1 MAEQAKWQHNRQKL
15 FDGLKEEGFSGFGNT
30 VEEFG
35 EKLNKENNRATIY
48 NTLKSY
54 GYKGIGDSLDD
65 FTAKIMPPTEVQHVS
80 PQVLAEGLAENQ
92 RIVSDFNRQSA
103 ARGRELSAD
112 VKAQNPRNRFT
123 DGSRESMQY
132 NPNSNKLEAT
142 YTLPTGERTFSK
154 TDATL
159 KRLEYNG
166 DMGLTATGQLRQAQK
181 RLAEYEDKLDA
192 RAEVLMREH
201 ERIKESLPGFV
212 NVLSDI
218 GNAIRAD
225 KMGGNTGNTPTYDYA
240 EFVTDPE
247 YNALLSSIRDT
258 EKQIRQLENWVEKE
272 KHGER
277 FWHDFGRGVLQEFVL
292 NPDVWDFGRAGFRQ
306 GSTLAN
312 ISNKLNNNE
321 ELTESEKNTLNDL
334 YLLQNVQS
342 EFGDLGTGAR
352 WGSIAGQSLS
362 FMKDFAL
369 SGPISGGV
377 VKGITRG
384 LRQLSSNA
392 VKSMGIKAAEK
403 ASAQIL
409 KEGLPTYLATNLATR
424 AATKA
429 GVNATSSLGVE
440 VAEKGLFNYL
450 RSGGSTAA
458 KKLIAEQGVM
468 NTASIITLKAL
479 GTTAEDLLIRAP
491 LMATTIQGLTTG
503 ANIINTKLGPVV
515 FNEETGELQFA
526 DDKTWGEAAW
536 QSGMDAVV
544 ENMSEMAGAHAPT
557 IVDMARVF
565 GARRLAAG
573 ILRTTREGAGTV
585 LSNVNKF
592 LKQAGVNGYLSEVG
606 EEYYG
611 QGWRTLLNLESAYT
625 DVDGERKNLIS
636 DSEWHAD
643 LWGGIGLTIGLTGAA
658 SVSVA
663 YPARGAYN
671 MSVYLKHKH
680 NVRKADKKAS
690 KVFSPEQWEPI
701 KEYIDASDNGNVSAI
716 IGQAFKDNNL
726 TAEQKEA
733 ITNYTWNLLIFR
745 GYNLGEMLLSRNG
758 LNSANNNA
766 TEAQNSY
773 LDGYTADAGERNAIS
788 IALDLQ
794 RNKLLE
800 LTTPEVVAE
809 VEADPIGALSKL
821 GDDPDVNQA
830 VIDFVNAKQTDNGM
844 SQRLIDNL
852 DDAIEESNATVDSC
866 VNRSTGMVEEAI
878 LNSNVDNKNNV
889 YVISG
894 NLVAN
899 EDYTIDTDKSDNSI
913 IVRDAETGIV
923 SMISPNDILSVF
935 PPVDSNEVKLRTEE
949 ALRKLYAQRTAN
961 NVSGTVFFTQ
971 GDTYTLTDAEGNE
984 TQIQVFPN
992 ADGIID
998 NGDGT
1003 VNVSADG
1010 GNTIV
1015 AMNKE
1020 EIQSMVD
1027 LTNRNRVAQQI
1038 AETDAKRVEE
1048 SITQWRDRFG
1058 DDLQVGTSFNILYDG
1073 KPVTITIT
1081 EISNNGII
1089 YYTDNNGEDWQEGI
1103 ASLFKERSD
1112 YEDYANG
1119 DLIPSVSYH
1128 IGDTIE
1134 AWGDNG
1140 RRTTGRLVAES
1151 PDGGFEV
1158 EFDSPVRGSMVA
1170 VLPAEEIQA
1179 MDLNLTPG
1187 ITIGGRAETI
1197 LSDEIDENGYP
1208 FILSPNGTTTFG
1220 EIRENSGLTPA
1231 PIKLSEGFQDA
1242 NGKGYGLVH
1251 IEANHG
1257 KQIRNAGFY
1266 SVNDFVSYVATNYD
1280 EDNIRIGK
1288 RRDDGTATYLIQITD
1303 AHDNTL
1309 FIEMSKDGSY
1319 WNVNS
1324 AGIFRKGYSIKKET
1338 VVKSEP
1344 QQPNNAVSRGSSL
1357 SENGNSG
1364 ITFSEPNGKP
1374 TVSDTKYTNNYGIE
1388 QQANLPAEASALS
1401 RIPRGDDG
1409 ELMYE
1414 SADADTAWDAIVEEA
1429 GDEAMAKRVVDSM
1442 VADKEAALKKAEKQ
1456 KPRAGTTPSEKIAAE
1471 RERMTAIDNARS
1483 VLDHWKRIALV
1494 PLNRKADE
1502 NARLRR
1508 EAEEAAKA
1516 RREAEAAERRQRE
1529 EAARIEREML
1539 GGVPDLVDDKAAD
1552 ARARGYRRV
1561 NGHVV
1566 ERQAEVPR
1574 LLGKESR
1581 VKFSDRDIPVGN
1593 WAIIDAS
1600 QLQPSH
1606 IDGRRNPLHFLDEAQ
1621 PKERKE
1627 ADSVAAARRMAGN
1640 IRAEEITGGA
1650 TAYSGSPT
1658 VNTRGEV
1665 IQGNNR
1671 SAALREMWQSHPQ
1684 EAARYKQYL
1693 AEHADGFGFSPED
1706 IESMEQPVLVNMLD
1720 VSDSKAIELGQFVA
1734 SDTETGGIERI
1745 RPKNTVQKLGGDM
1758 GIFASKLL
1766 QGGDEEAS
1774 FSQLLDTNGQ
1784 EALRWMNSKGIIT
1797 DTQYRSAFAPNGSL
1811 TGEAKNDLR
1820 GIMLQGIFQDSI
1832 TQLETMFEALPA
1844 KAQKAILA
1852 TMWRDFD
1859 SPESD
1864 RILPEVQMSI
1874 QAYYALS
1881 HFEAF
1886 ANAKN
1891 YKEARIAAE
1900 TWRMQYAF
1908 DDATGES
1915 YLPSERFSNFALLL
1929 ASAYKA
1935 QTQRLLQGAFN
1946 RIFDLVQGRQEETL
1960 FEKPDN
1966 TPLPLAEAIDET
1978 IKEFNLANNFRY
1990 DGQIRSDV
1998 LGGNSPRSR
2007 EGRRGSGGNA
2017 PAGERSEDGEQSPDS
2032 AGGTGGN
2039 FENAKTNVN
2048 EKESLNLQNGQNP
2061 QENEI
2066 PERISQ
2072 KKRGTQ
2078 NARDARMAEVADEI
2092 ARGGRLYEKEHGG
2105 SRTVLPG
2112 LFAQQRAAEQ
2122 IAKENGYWIPM
2133 QEIASLGLPG
2143 PSGNENDTY
2152 VSGNTIYKVNNLLNS
2167 GSILKL
2173 FERIQTYNS
2182 LFPESNYEFIGFTG
2196 FDGRSV
2202 FPVFSQ
2208 ELVKNA
2214 VFASTSKIDDYMDT
2228 LGFRK
2233 TGEGRYENDVYEVWD
2248 VLPKNVLKSASG
2260 NIYVV
2265 DAEIRLAKSTEQ
2277 NQTLGE
2283 KVSQAE
2289 AETDTN
2295 PTDGQKEAGNY
2306 KKGHVRVGAF
2316 DITIENPKGS
2326 VRSGVDAN
2334 GKPWQ
2339 TTMNNTYGYMRGT
2352 EGVDGD
2358 HIDVFLSDNL
2368 DSWDGQNVFVVDQ
2381 YNEDGTFDEHKVMLG
2396 FNDEAEAQDA
2406 YFSNYEKGWGE
2417 KRKIVLASVAI
2428 GEFEKWIGSS
2438 RRKTKPFAEYKGVNK
2453 EAEAQG
2459 YTIEPAQYTTK
2470 RGKVLDMRLLKFA
2483 EPLTTEQ
2490 QRAARE
2496 IAKSERGWHD
2506 REKGGFMM
2514 RSEESARRLADSV
2527 LDPSG
2532 EKLDDNKPLSLSDM
2546 QQDNEP
2552 VMRQVDVEGLMQAIY
2567 QNGEAKLSDH
2577 FVVGR
2582 PGLTEKIKSRQT
2594 DNQTQKKEQQPQSAS
2609 NPSGNRLVTD
2619 ERYKELKRR
2628 MKAKLGQ
2635 LNAGIDPEI
2644 LAIGTEMA
2652 VYHIEKGARKFAEY
2666 ARDMIADLGD
2676 VVRPYLKAFYNGA
2689 RDLPEVQEAALADEM
2704 TPYDEVR
2711 TFDVANFD
2719 KGGTDLFAAA
2729 EMAVAEQKLQ
2739 GQAGKAREEIIGKR
2753 NEKRRKDNEQ
2763 ARANTEAVASETET
2777 VASEAESNI
2786 KAATD
2791 ERQINEI
2798 ASNIDSQIEKVNR
2811 QLALLGYYEAER
2823 KESDFKEAYGYI
2835 RNAEKKA
2842 VKDANSLAKRLMDD
2856 LGIDPNGIV
2865 DDKGKKLRN
2874 HARADITSSGGDI
2887 FIRIPL
2893 ADGASLSLSIE
2904 LAPTHE
2910 RGSALPLLERGKGGR
2925 WEGDN
2930 LEVESIMYR
2939 ISYPNLNGHLQIGN
2953 SHFADPAVTY
2963 SDLLEGIRQISQK
2976 YLPANHPQSFNGYKV
2991 GDKVLYTPS
3000 QRNGKPVEAVIRD
3013 FEDDEEHKPVLDTGL
3028 APVLYEVAAW
3038 GDIKP
3043 ATQNETA
3050 EKSHKTQTKS
3060 VSSQGKVSDLF
3071 GGLSDN
3077 ESLTKEEENGLLQ
3090 NDERVRSEGL
3100 PLGSDSDRDAGR
3112 RRGKGDNEEIREE
3125 SGRTE
3130 RGRKERNGRAGSE
3143 IPQGDGRSSG
3153 RLQGISNPKNTRNNH
3168 AERGAENAPASVDAR
3183 IEANIKAIELARQ
3196 LVENGET
3203 ATPEQMAVLRRF
3215 SGWGGLGKAFN
3226 ERANYTLDGRYYYN
3240 EPTPENKR
3248 IRELLGEEAYQQAVM
3263 SANSSYYTPAYVIDT
3278 LWDIAERMGF
3288 KGGSILEGSAGIG
3301 NILGQ
3306 MPTSISERS
3315 NIHAIEI
3322 DQTSGNILS
3331 LLYPDAKVDIQG
3343 FEQTRIPNG
3352 SVDLA
3357 ITNVPFVTGLRVNDT
3372 TGDSDLSKKF
3382 RNIHDFCIAKNVRK
3396 LRQGG
3401 IGIFISSNGTLDN
3414 SKKLRDWVVNEG
3426 DSDFV
3431 GAFRLNN
3438 DTFGGT
3444 SVTSDI
3450 IVIRKRANNRVSPY
3464 AIDASETSG
3473 ERTAE
3478 YDTGETRKVK
3488 GEDVPVTR
3496 QLAMDYNR
3504 YFIDH
3509 PENMGGVMRFGFEE
3523 GDTYRPTSKGLYPA
3537 KGKDQKKLLA
3547 DFVESFVGMAQEN
3560 AESENAVSNSQVF
3573 ATGAL
3578 PDGKKIGE
3586 MHVKDG
3592 KLVIASVGGYY
3603 PLAVNDNKV
3612 KGHSKVECFNA
3623 YSAIKEALSGV
3634 LEYQAANEGDKG
3646 LKPLLGKLN
3655 KAYDDFVETYGHFHK
3670 NTAIS
3675 FLRRD
3680 VDYPNIFSLEEYK
3693 EIEETPG
3700 KRVAKFGKTDVFK
3713 KRVIEKEKE
3722 PSPKNIKDGV
3732 IASVFKYGFIDI
3744 PYIAKQLGMTTN
3756 EANNAIVEE
3765 GYGFVDPVTLR
3776 MEAKHVYLSGNVR
3789 EKLRQ
3794 AEANNDNG
3802 IYDDNIKALQE
3813 VVPMSIP
3820 AHLIDFTLGSSWISP
3835 KLYEDY
3841 VKDRTGVSV
3850 EFTHAG
3856 GTWLMKAPMWELNNE
3871 KNRSMGVASEILH
3884 KTIMG
3889 HELIEAAIQ
3898 NKTITVSQTR
3908 KQWDGTTETIVD
3920 KDATQA
3926 CADKIDEIRQ
3936 DFKEWARQKMLG
3948 DAEMAAEI
3956 ERTYNDTF
3964 NNFVPLEI
3972 PSEFVPKYFAGA
3984 AHKWEMRPHQ
3994 GKAIVRGTMQ
4004 PLMLAHEVGSGKTFT
4019 LISIAMEMRR
4029 LGTARK
4035 PMIVVQ
4041 NATVGQFVRDAK
4053 ELYPKAKILTLEDS
4067 DRDAEGRKNFYAKI
4081 RYNDWDMIVIPQSTF
4096 DLIPDS
4102 EERQMSYIQDK
4113 IEEKM
4118 IVLERMKEADEDGS
4132 SSIVRQAEREIAQW
4146 EDQLAELSEAAS
4158 KKRAASGLKASDL
4171 KKRAVARQN
4180 AEVNAMEMLDRRT
4193 DDVENFDD
4201 MGIDALLVD
4210 EAHEYKH
4217 LGFETVMK
4225 RGVKGVDSSYSKKAQ
4240 GAFLKTQAV
4249 LEKNHGRNV
4258 IFATG
4263 TPISNTAAEIWTF
4276 MRYLMPAD
4284 MMKEYGIYYFD
4295 DFVRNFGN
4303 IQQMLEFTTSGKFK
4317 ENNRFAG
4324 YVNLPELVRIWSS
4337 VADTVTF
4344 EEIEEYRKGMGLPD
4358 LRPEMETGKAQDI
4371 YLPQTRALRG
4381 IMKFVKSRLDEFDK
4395 MSGKEKKANS
4405 HIPLTMY
4412 GIAKAAAVDA
4422 RLVQEDAE
4430 DDPNSKTNEAVRQTM
4445 RTLKETDSYK
4455 GTVAIFADNYYNKQS
4470 GFNLYEDI
4478 RDKLIANGVPAGEI
4492 VVMKSGMSIKKK
4504 LDIFDK
4510 VNRGEVR
4517 VILGSTATLGTG
4529 VNIQVRLHT
4538 LIHLDA
4544 PNRPMDYTQR
4554 NGRIIRQGN
4563 LHKTWGKPVRILR
4576 FGVEDSLDV
4585 TAYQRLK
4592 TKGAIADSI
4601 MNGKKLMNDSMNNR
4615 VLEEDEDMFGDTVAQ
4630 LSGSEYAM
4638 LKNNAEKNVR
4648 KFEAR
4653 KKAWEIDQTYIH
4665 NAKPKLKGLISTA
4678 EKTSKEQRGYLD
4690 AVSKAFPNGK
4700 FKEAS
4705 IGKHKFSSVDGMA
4718 DFIKEYNKGISYESK
4733 KMKEGG
4739 VNEQTRQISVAFD
4752 DYVFK
4757 VKTVLRKELTGKSGG
4772 LFTEVRRKMTYSCPE
4787 LGLEDVP
4794 VYQSLLRNAIE
4805 DITENVITGKDFEEK
4820 AETAERSAKRNR
4832 AELEQLLSREGK
4844 PFEFSKELEDARNKL
4859 KEYSELMK
4867 KELQEKEAKYAEMD
4881 AEIESANDI
4890 SLTEEDDLLYREQS
4904 DELAEVKDHI
4914 EDIFND
4920 AVSGRLTGK
4929 PVPIGKLTSEGKAYL
4944 ENISGLKMK
4953 DDIDFVLNPSDLVHI
4968 YKKHFGKNEKDKRR
4982 NIPLSIDDIR
4992 NLSDVVS
4999 SPDRIIFFKEG
5010 DGSNRNMFYFF
5021 KGSEDGTYNLMEIY
5035 SDKKGNLT
5043 AKTFY
5048 KTRKDA
5054 AQRVMEI
5061 NNSLLPT
5068 SGTYFG
5074 AILSDAKIPKIFDLP
5089 NIQRDSFRKGNG
5101 ALDDDGL
5108 SMANDPRARLS
5119 GKPTRTAR
5127 QRREFAER
5135 ERRRMAER
5143 VSALAEKLHL
5153 GNVEI
5158 VTDLSGLQGKRK
5170 EAKGFFSRS
5179 TGRITIVVPNH
5190 ASAFDAEQTLLHE
5203 AVGHYGLRRLFGD
5216 HFDTFL
5222 DNVYQNADE
5231 DVRRRIA
5238 GLSAKHGWD
5247 FRTATE
5253 EYLASLAEDTDF
5265 ENVNASWWQ
5274 KIKSFFLDMLRKIG
5288 FEGFTGVTL
5297 SDNELRYLL
5306 WRSYENL
5313 AEPGRYRGILEEAA
5327 DIATQMRLKV
5337 GNYAQRA
5344 DAAQRVAENVD
5355 LLYRNGED
5363 VALGLAD
5370 RYQKRV
5376 TSKAGEAAEAY
5387 QDNMRSVRILQEE
5400 IAKETGRPIADFENA
5415 YDREN
5420 HENSINKI
5428 EQEQYIREIMKPTEK
5443 VLAKIQLRKWKNKEF
5458 ITFDD
5463 IEKYLIAKHGLERNP
5478 KFARRDA
5485 DAIYTETKEE
5495 LDKNLKDGKIA
5506 KERYNEKLSE
5516 AKEKREKNFAKFRER
5531 DYSGLTALFSGG
5543 NPNMPVEQLEEAAQK
5558 YVDDFES
5565 AVAYRDKEKEDR
5577 VNSIA
5582 KGYTNLAD
5590 ELWELIRKSKEFTLN
5605 KQYKTG
5611 LISAELR
5618 DRLMNMFDY
5627 YVPLRGFADE
5637 TAGDLYKYQPTDRAS
5652 KSKNTKLKQQKAEGR
5667 TSQAGNILATMMQ
5680 MAGLSITAGNRNY
5693 TNQALLN
5700 LALNHPT
5707 NLLTVSGLYYMQ
5719 EKGTGKWMPVYP
5731 EISEDMS
5738 AEERQKAV
5746 SDFESRCKEVIA
5758 KEKALPLKD
5767 KTIVRMEK
5775 GLLLPIRM
5783 DAWQKQQH
5791 SVRVQRGGEEY
5802 VVFVNG
5808 DPRAA
5813 EALNGLLD
5821 KRALEWAARFTRWVS
5836 ANVTSRNPEFL
5847 VSNAARDF
5855 QSAVTTILVDSGYE
5869 EGYLNKFLTNY
5880 HNNFSPIAFRG
5891 ARKGHYNGIYALYRK
5906 YEKGELDMNNERERY
5921 FKEFLENGGETG
5933 YTQLWQIDKLDK
5945 ELKNM
5950 TKLQKGG
5957 FDEAVAFTKQ
5967 ALTATNNVI
5976 EFANRGIEN
5985 ATRFSA
5991 YMTSRQM
5998 GKSVLSSIND
6008 AKDISVNF
6016 NRHGS
6021 GALGYAYFKSLFMFL
6036 NPAIQ
6041 GLAKEIRLFRG
6052 DPAKASLF
6060 FIGIPIALGALVP
6073 FAMMLLADGGDPE
6086 DYFGLTA
6093 HTRQNNLVLGFNGN
6107 YIKIPLPPELRAFY
6121 GVGEAIASHT
6131 LNDKQHGN
6139 MGLEIANSLS
6149 QLFPRDIVDARGLI
6163 DSEHSL
6169 LTGVIKGIT
6178 PDMIK
6183 TPLEAFVW
6191 NENFAGYPI
6200 TSQYDWNASYP
6211 EYLRSDKNTPKWM
6224 IETSKF
6230 VNESTGGTARRRG
6243 WADSEYMNPSAIEHI
6258 TTSYLGGMFTF
6269 GMKMGK
6275 TIAMIWD
6282 EEMRDSRNVPV
6293 VSRLY
6298 QHVDAGAALKRY
6310 YNEMSILYAN
6320 ECEADKAEFNYYY
6333 NQEGKGI
6340 FDKAFIV
6347 SEEMQQNKFKRWI
6360 IAEPHI
6366 KRINELRREYNKQRD
6381 EGDTTNL
6388 EKTETELQ
6396 QAKKEFVDKMDAFDS
6411 TMEIDPFAY
6420 NKDVRLYKIDL
6431 EYKSMNQKLN
6441 ELKEDSS
6448 TSDIMDRAAQFD
6460 ALYKTDDYRR
6470 YMIAKRYKR
6479 VISNV
6484 QREIEKSK
6492 DADQRA
6498 ALEKE
6503 VSRLQDEM
6511 IKEIDKPQ
6519 N

>member
-65 FTAKIMPPTEVQHVS
+65 FTAKVMPPTEVQHVS

-123 DGSRESMQY
+123 DGSRESMHY

-201 ERIKESLPGFV
+201 ERTKESLPGFV

-218 GNAIRAD
+218 GNAVRAD

-429 GVNATSSLGVE
+429 GVDATSSLGVE

-491 LMATTIQGLTTG
+491 LMATTIQGFTTG
-503 ANIINTKLGPVV
+503 ANIIDTKLGPVV
-515 FNEETGELQFA
+515 FNKETGELQFA
-526 DDKTWGEAAW
+526 DDKTWSEAAW

-716 IGQAFKDNNL
+716 VGQAFKDNYL

-852 DDAIEESNATVDSC
+852 DDAIEENNATVDSC

-878 LNSNVDNKNNV
+878 LNSNGDNNKNNI
-889 YVISG
+889 YVVSG

-899 EDYTIDTDKSDNSI
+899 EDNTIDTDKSDNSI

-923 SMISPNDILSVF
+923 SMISPNDILSIF
-935 PPVDSNEVKLRTEE
+935 PPVDPNEVKLRTEE

-961 NVSGTVFFTQ
+961 NVSGTVYFNQ

-992 ADGIID
+992 TDGIID

-1003 VNVSADG
+1003 VNVSTDG

-1015 AMNKE
+1015 TMNKE

-1058 DDLQVGTSFNILYDG
+1058 DDLQAGTSFNILYDG

-1081 EISNNGII
+1081 EIFDNGII

-1119 DLIPSVSYH
+1119 DLIPSISYH

-1179 MDLNLTPG
+1179 MDLNATSSPVA
-1187 ITIGGRAETI
+1187 AE
-1197 LSDEIDENGYP
+1197 
-1208 FILSPNGTTTFG
+1208 
-1220 EIRENSGLTPA
+1220 A
-1231 PIKLSEGFQDA
+1231 
-1242 NGKGYGLVH
+1242 
-1251 IEANHG
+1251 EAN
-1257 KQIRNAGFY
+1257 
-1266 SVNDFVSYVATNYD
+1266 V
-1280 EDNIRIGK
+1280 
-1288 RRDDGTATYLIQITD
+1288 
-1303 AHDNTL
+1303 
-1309 FIEMSKDGSY
+1309 
-1319 WNVNS
+1319 
-1324 AGIFRKGYSIKKET
+1324 ET
-1338 VVKSEP
+1338 SEP
-1344 QQPNNAVSRGSSL
+1344 PSTA
-1357 SENGNSG
+1357 
-1364 ITFSEPNGKP
+1364 EP
-1374 TVSDTKYTNNYGIE
+1374 
-1388 QQANLPAEASALS
+1388 SALS

-1414 SADADTAWDAIVEEA
+1414 AADADTAWDAIVEEA

-1442 VADKEAALKKAEKQ
+1442 VADKEAALKKAEKS

-1471 RERMTAIDNARS
+1471 RERMAAIGNARS

-1539 GGVPDLVDDKAAD
+1539 GGVPDMVDDKASD

-1581 VKFSDRDIPVGN
+1581 VKFSDRDIPAGN

-1693 AEHADGFGFSPED
+1693 AEHADGFGFSPEA
-1706 IESMEQPVLVNMLD
+1706 IENMGQPVLVNMLD

-1784 EALRWMNSKGIIT
+1784 EALRWMNAKGIIT

-1852 TMWRDFD
+1852 TMYRDFD

-1935 QTQRLLQGAFN
+1935 QTQRLLQGVFN
-1946 RIFDLVQGRQEETL
+1946 RIFDFVQGRQEETL

-1998 LGGNSPRSR
+1998 LGDNSPRSR

-2017 PAGERSEDGEQSPDS
+2017 PAGGRSENGVQSTDS
-2032 AGGTGGN
+2032 AGGAGGN
-2039 FENAKTNVN
+2039 FEN

-2061 QENEI
+2061 QENEV

-2072 KKRGTQ
+2072 RKRGTQ

-2092 ARGGRLYEKEHGG
+2092 ARGSRLYEKEHGG
-2105 SRTVLPG
+2105 SRTILPG

-2196 FDGRSV
+2196 FDGRNV

-2214 VFASTSKIDDYMDT
+2214 VFASTSEIDDYMDT

-2289 AETDTN
+2289 AETDIN

-2306 KKGHVRVGAF
+2306 KKGHVRVGVF

-2368 DSWDGQNVFVVDQ
+2368 DGWNGQNIYVVDQ

-2453 EAEAQG
+2453 EASQPIGQADTSDTAASDTENGAVPRQDSLFADTGDNAQAKQKDAAEKLHERYEQAYAEALKKARREKGKDVDEDAVRNLVDFNYEGDLYMDAERILNELMGGKGETLSDDMFEWEMEAGNGNEDGIPSLPQIIDEIARRESGNSMLFQKTGEIVVPTAEEAALRDAIVERLRQSGLEVITDVDAGQRMIDLASGQG
-2459 YTIEPAQYTTK
+2459 EQVRTQAALDGLKKASGFILSALKGTTRQRQARIEIPTRANRLAEEAIGHPIKSHIVNVNALVHIKNRHGENGTANDAASIPLKDSDIALMPYVMAAPTRVLKGSIAANGTESVRYEKELENGIVVVVEREGRFDTESMENITMWANKKSATNVTVGSKPSHSTSETIVISEADAAKIRKDAEDAIKADVKLREHRVFHGSGADFDRFDHSHMSEGEGAQAYGWGTYVTEVEGIGKGYATQK
-2470 RGKVLDMRLLKFA
+2470 RGRISYKGHSIGEILRLYNEGVRPYNVVLSVVEKMELGYSFEEAKADLEYEWRNSLEYDEQIGNKLYAEGWKKNLSELAMLHGNDFQVNNSRHLYTVEIPDDNGSNYLEYGNPLPETLDKEAMAEAVFRRILETDEDGSYNDDTAREMLRRDLSDSFGEAEDGETLYGTIAAYLGNKGASVFLHGLGFVGISYPAEYRSGGRKDKAKNYVIFNEDDLQIVDKARFFRTPRGEAYGFTIGGRIYIDPRIASAETPIHEYSHLWAEALRHGNAGEWRNIVGLMKGTPAWEETKSRYPELATDDEIADEVLATYSGRRGAERLR
-2483 EPLTTEQ
+2483 EQ
-2490 QRAARE
+2490 QRK
-2496 IAKSERGWHD
+2496 IAGGRG
-2506 REKGGFMM
+2506 
-2514 RSEESARRLADSV
+2514 A
-2527 LDPSG
+2527 
-2532 EKLDDNKPLSLSDM
+2532 
-2546 QQDNEP
+2546 
-2552 VMRQVDVEGLMQAIY
+2552 
-2567 QNGEAKLSDH
+2567 
-2577 FVVGR
+2577 VVG
-2582 PGLTEKIKSRQT
+2582 
-2594 DNQTQKKEQQPQSAS
+2594 
-2609 NPSGNRLVTD
+2609 
-2619 ERYKELKRR
+2619 
-2628 MKAKLGQ
+2628 KAET
-2635 LNAGIDPEI
+2635 I
-2644 LAIGTEMA
+2644 
-2652 VYHIEKGARKFAEY
+2652 
-2666 ARDMIADLGD
+2666 
-2676 VVRPYLKAFYNGA
+2676 
-2689 RDLPEVQEAALADEM
+2689 AALEQVKEAL
-2704 TPYDEVR
+2704 R
-2711 TFDVANFD
+2711 RFW
-2719 KGGTDLFAAA
+2719 K
-2729 EMAVAEQKLQ
+2729 AVADFLHIRFST
-2739 GQAGKAREEIIGKR
+2739 AEE
-2753 NEKRRKDNEQ
+2753 
-2763 ARANTEAVASETET
+2763 VADR
-2777 VASEAESNI
+2777 V
-2786 KAATD
+2786 
-2791 ERQINEI
+2791 
-2798 ASNIDSQIEKVNR
+2798 V
-2811 QLALLGYYEAER
+2811 
-2823 KESDFKEAYGYI
+2823 
-2835 RNAEKKA
+2835 
-2842 VKDANSLAKRLMDD
+2842 
-2856 LGIDPNGIV
+2856 
-2865 DDKGKKLRN
+2865 
-2874 HARADITSSGGDI
+2874 
-2887 FIRIPL
+2887 
-2893 ADGASLSLSIE
+2893 
-2904 LAPTHE
+2904 
-2910 RGSALPLLERGKGGR
+2910 
-2925 WEGDN
+2925 
-2930 LEVESIMYR
+2930 
-2939 ISYPNLNGHLQIGN
+2939 
-2953 SHFADPAVTY
+2953 
-2963 SDLLEGIRQISQK
+2963 SDLLEGVN
-2976 YLPANHPQSFNGYKV
+2976 PARGIEEQSIIDRAKAGGTYMKA
-2991 GDKVLYTPS
+2991 P
-3000 QRNGKPVEAVIRD
+3000 NGKPTNLTERQWVQVRTRAFKRWFGDWEKAARIEKLRKSEPVVVSGNDYQGKYELNSKSAENYIVNSLRGEYANNDTGDIINVTRASRKVAHHDAENDIHLKSIAYIPQMIENAIFIDEVPNEKGTKFDSYRYYVVGLTIDGADYTAKLVVGRKNGGSYYDHALTEIEKNSLLNLTDGVKADVSDKETVVSGIKDKRLVSILQTNSSKVVDENGEPRVVYHGTTKGGFSEFNSPSKSKVAQKTEAPENSFWFVSERDKARSYSGKDADVRFESDRDWQNAIYPVFLNMKNPLVETFEGEYWDYRPQGGTTNDVAAEAREKGHDGAIIQDVVDEGEFSTWEDGSRNDTIPMYAEGAADYVVFSPSQIKSATDNTGVFSADNDDIRFSLRNPDDLYREQPDKLAEVNERFNEQLQRQIDGTLPKGHVYELGYPSDVLLSAGLPYLPIEMAASRLSDKSMQENHPFDLSEVRNLPNAIQNPMAVFRSATHIGSFVVMTEIEHAGKNFVAAIEANKRKGKIEVNSVRSVYPKTNRQVANWINEELLEYAD
-3013 FEDDEEHKPVLDTGL
+3013 KKRMAEWLSKQRSNSADVRKQFNHAANIVRNFENPSIGEDDLYRGFRRYGGNSGYVGYSMSVRAAQAREDGRYPKTDFRKEYNLTPAAFDMLLHYGYIDGSEWHHTSMYGNRTTFYDWQDDDIPGIYAIRKKEVDALARQWKKAASIEVDYNGDRYKNARFAEEAKKRGL
-3028 APVLYEVAAW
+3028 RYVY
-3038 GDIKP
+3038 
-3043 ATQNETA
+3043 
-3050 EKSHKTQTKS
+3050 
-3060 VSSQGKVSDLF
+3060 
-3071 GGLSDN
+3071 LSDN
-3077 ESLTKEEENGLLQ
+3077 SLLTDEEFRE
-3090 NDERVRSEGL
+3090 E
-3100 PLGSDSDRDAGR
+3100 R
-3112 RRGKGDNEEIREE
+3112 RRQAEVSASGEDRETRIRMHQAISSEYNALSRRRYSEIEAELESDPAYREE
-3125 SGRTE
+3125 MD
-3130 RGRKERNGRAGSE
+3130 KILARNEQKPR
-3143 IPQGDGRSSG
+3143 
-3153 RLQGISNPKNTRNNH
+3153 
-3168 AERGAENAPASVDAR
+3168 
-3183 IEANIKAIELARQ
+3183 ELAR
-3196 LVENGET
+3196 
-3203 ATPEQMAVLRRF
+3203 
-3215 SGWGGLGKAFN
+3215 
-3226 ERANYTLDGRYYYN
+3226 
-3240 EPTPENKR
+3240 
-3248 IRELLGEEAYQQAVM
+3248 
-3263 SANSSYYTPAYVIDT
+3263 
-3278 LWDIAERMGF
+3278 
-3288 KGGSILEGSAGIG
+3288 
-3301 NILGQ
+3301 
-3306 MPTSISERS
+3306 
-3315 NIHAIEI
+3315 
-3322 DQTSGNILS
+3322 
-3331 LLYPDAKVDIQG
+3331 
-3343 FEQTRIPNG
+3343 
-3352 SVDLA
+3352 
-3357 ITNVPFVTGLRVNDT
+3357 
-3372 TGDSDLSKKF
+3372 
-3382 RNIHDFCIAKNVRK
+3382 
-3396 LRQGG
+3396 
-3401 IGIFISSNGTLDN
+3401 
-3414 SKKLRDWVVNEG
+3414 
-3426 DSDFV
+3426 
-3431 GAFRLNN
+3431 
-3438 DTFGGT
+3438 
-3444 SVTSDI
+3444 
-3450 IVIRKRANNRVSPY
+3450 
-3464 AIDASETSG
+3464 
-3473 ERTAE
+3473 
-3478 YDTGETRKVK
+3478 
-3488 GEDVPVTR
+3488 
-3496 QLAMDYNR
+3496 
-3504 YFIDH
+3504 
-3509 PENMGGVMRFGFEE
+3509 
-3523 GDTYRPTSKGLYPA
+3523 
-3537 KGKDQKKLLA
+3537 
-3547 DFVESFVGMAQEN
+3547 
-3560 AESENAVSNSQVF
+3560 
-3573 ATGAL
+3573 
-3578 PDGKKIGE
+3578 
-3586 MHVKDG
+3586 
-3592 KLVIASVGGYY
+3592 
-3603 PLAVNDNKV
+3603 
-3612 KGHSKVECFNA
+3612 
-3623 YSAIKEALSGV
+3623 IKEAL
-3634 LEYQAANEGDKG
+3634 
-3646 LKPLLGKLN
+3646 
-3655 KAYDDFVETYGHFHK
+3655 
-3670 NTAIS
+3670 
-3675 FLRRD
+3675 
-3680 VDYPNIFSLEEYK
+3680 
-3693 EIEETPG
+3693 
-3700 KRVAKFGKTDVFK
+3700 
-3713 KRVIEKEKE
+3713 
-3722 PSPKNIKDGV
+3722 
-3732 IASVFKYGFIDI
+3732 
-3744 PYIAKQLGMTTN
+3744 
-3756 EANNAIVEE
+3756 
-3765 GYGFVDPVTLR
+3765 
-3776 MEAKHVYLSGNVR
+3776 
-3789 EKLRQ
+3789 
-3794 AEANNDNG
+3794 
-3802 IYDDNIKALQE
+3802 
-3813 VVPMSIP
+3813 
-3820 AHLIDFTLGSSWISP
+3820 
-3835 KLYEDY
+3835 
-3841 VKDRTGVSV
+3841 
-3850 EFTHAG
+3850 
-3856 GTWLMKAPMWELNNE
+3856 
-3871 KNRSMGVASEILH
+3871 
-3884 KTIMG
+3884 
-3889 HELIEAAIQ
+3889 
-3898 NKTITVSQTR
+3898 
-3908 KQWDGTTETIVD
+3908 
-3920 KDATQA
+3920 
-3926 CADKIDEIRQ
+3926 
-3936 DFKEWARQKMLG
+3936 
-3948 DAEMAAEI
+3948 AEM
-3956 ERTYNDTF
+3956 
-3964 NNFVPLEI
+3964 L
-3972 PSEFVPKYFAGA
+3972 
-3984 AHKWEMRPHQ
+3984 
-3994 GKAIVRGTMQ
+3994 
-4004 PLMLAHEVGSGKTFT
+4004 
-4019 LISIAMEMRR
+4019 
-4029 LGTARK
+4029 
-4035 PMIVVQ
+4035 
-4041 NATVGQFVRDAK
+4041 
-4053 ELYPKAKILTLEDS
+4053 
-4067 DRDAEGRKNFYAKI
+4067 
-4081 RYNDWDMIVIPQSTF
+4081 
-4096 DLIPDS
+4096 
-4102 EERQMSYIQDK
+4102 
-4113 IEEKM
+4113 
-4118 IVLERMKEADEDGS
+4118 
-4132 SSIVRQAEREIAQW
+4132 
-4146 EDQLAELSEAAS
+4146 
-4158 KKRAASGLKASDL
+4158 
-4171 KKRAVARQN
+4171 
-4180 AEVNAMEMLDRRT
+4180 
-4193 DDVENFDD
+4193 
-4201 MGIDALLVD
+4201 
-4210 EAHEYKH
+4210 
-4217 LGFETVMK
+4217 
-4225 RGVKGVDSSYSKKAQ
+4225 
-4240 GAFLKTQAV
+4240 
-4249 LEKNHGRNV
+4249 
-4258 IFATG
+4258 
-4263 TPISNTAAEIWTF
+4263 
-4276 MRYLMPAD
+4276 
-4284 MMKEYGIYYFD
+4284 
-4295 DFVRNFGN
+4295 
-4303 IQQMLEFTTSGKFK
+4303 
-4317 ENNRFAG
+4317 
-4324 YVNLPELVRIWSS
+4324 
-4337 VADTVTF
+4337 
-4344 EEIEEYRKGMGLPD
+4344 
-4358 LRPEMETGKAQDI
+4358 
-4371 YLPQTRALRG
+4371 
-4381 IMKFVKSRLDEFDK
+4381 
-4395 MSGKEKKANS
+4395 
-4405 HIPLTMY
+4405 
-4412 GIAKAAAVDA
+4412 
-4422 RLVQEDAE
+4422 
-4430 DDPNSKTNEAVRQTM
+4430 
-4445 RTLKETDSYK
+4445 
-4455 GTVAIFADNYYNKQS
+4455 
-4470 GFNLYEDI
+4470 
-4478 RDKLIANGVPAGEI
+4478 
-4492 VVMKSGMSIKKK
+4492 
-4504 LDIFDK
+4504 
-4510 VNRGEVR
+4510 
-4517 VILGSTATLGTG
+4517 
-4529 VNIQVRLHT
+4529 
-4538 LIHLDA
+4538 
-4544 PNRPMDYTQR
+4544 
-4554 NGRIIRQGN
+4554 
-4563 LHKTWGKPVRILR
+4563 
-4576 FGVEDSLDV
+4576 
-4585 TAYQRLK
+4585 
-4592 TKGAIADSI
+4592 
-4601 MNGKKLMNDSMNNR
+4601 
-4615 VLEEDEDMFGDTVAQ
+4615 
-4630 LSGSEYAM
+4630 
-4638 LKNNAEKNVR
+4638 
-4648 KFEAR
+4648 
-4653 KKAWEIDQTYIH
+4653 
-4665 NAKPKLKGLISTA
+4665 
-4678 EKTSKEQRGYLD
+4678 
-4690 AVSKAFPNGK
+4690 
-4700 FKEAS
+4700 
-4705 IGKHKFSSVDGMA
+4705 
-4718 DFIKEYNKGISYESK
+4718 
-4733 KMKEGG
+4733 EGG
-4739 VNEQTRQISVAFD
+4739 N
-4752 DYVFK
+4752 
-4757 VKTVLRKELTGKSGG
+4757 
-4772 LFTEVRRKMTYSCPE
+4772 
-4787 LGLEDVP
+4787 
-4794 VYQSLLRNAIE
+4794 
-4805 DITENVITGKDFEEK
+4805 
-4820 AETAERSAKRNR
+4820 
-4832 AELEQLLSREGK
+4832 AELERVGDGA
-4844 PFEFSKELEDARNKL
+4844 FSD
-4859 KEYSELMK
+4859 
-4867 KELQEKEAKYAEMD
+4867 
-4881 AEIESANDI
+4881 
-4890 SLTEEDDLLYREQS
+4890 
-4904 DELAEVKDHI
+4904 DEL
-4914 EDIFND
+4914 
-4920 AVSGRLTGK
+4920 SYT
-4929 PVPIGKLTSEGKAYL
+4929 
-4944 ENISGLKMK
+4944 
-4953 DDIDFVLNPSDLVHI
+4953 
-4968 YKKHFGKNEKDKRR
+4968 
-4982 NIPLSIDDIR
+4982 
-4992 NLSDVVS
+4992 
-4999 SPDRIIFFKEG
+4999 
-5010 DGSNRNMFYFF
+5010 
-5021 KGSEDGTYNLMEIY
+5021 
-5035 SDKKGNLT
+5035 
-5043 AKTFY
+5043 
-5048 KTRKDA
+5048 
-5054 AQRVMEI
+5054 
-5061 NNSLLPT
+5061 
-5068 SGTYFG
+5068 
-5074 AILSDAKIPKIFDLP
+5074 
-5089 NIQRDSFRKGNG
+5089 
-5101 ALDDDGL
+5101 
-5108 SMANDPRARLS
+5108 NDPRAKVTGRS
-5119 GKPTRTAR
+5119 SRTAR

-5158 VTDLSGLQGKRK
+5158 VTDLSQLQGKRK
-5170 EAKGFFSRS
+5170 EAKGFYSRS
-5179 TGRITIVVPNH
+5179 TGKITVVLPNH

-5203 AVGHYGLRRLFGD
+5203 AVGHYGLRRLFGE

-5222 DNVYQNADE
+5222 DNVFQNAEE
-5231 DVRRRIA
+5231 DVRRRIV
-5238 GLSAKHGWD
+5238 GLSEKRGWD

-5274 KIKSFFLDMLRKIG
+5274 KIKSFFLEMLRKIG

-5327 DIATQMRLKV
+5327 DIVKQDELKV
-5337 GNYAQRA
+5337 GNYAPREMN
-5344 DAAQRVAENVD
+5344 AQRVAENVD

-5387 QDNMRSVRILQEE
+5387 QDNMRSVKILQEE

-5428 EQEQYIREIMKPTEK
+5428 EQEQYIRDVMKPTEK
-5443 VLAKIQLRKWKNKEF
+5443 VLAKIQLRKWENGEF
-5458 ITFDD
+5458 ITFDE

-5485 DAIYTETKEE
+5485 DAIYTEAKEE

-5719 EKGTGKWMPVYP
+5719 EKGTGKWIPVYP

-5985 ATRFSA
+5985 ATRFAA

-6169 LTGVIKGIT
+6169 LTGVIKGFT
-6178 PDMIK
+6178 PDMMK
-6183 TPLEAFVW
+6183 VPLEAYVW

-6230 VNESTGGTARRRG
+6230 VNESTGGTARRKG
-6243 WADSEYMNPSAIEHI
+6243 WADSEYLNPSAIEHI

-6269 GMKMGK
+6269 SMKMGK

-6333 NQEGKGI
+6333 NQESKGI

-6381 EGDTTNL
+6381 EGDTSNL

-6470 YMIAKRYKR
+6470 YMIAKQYKR

>member
-65 FTAKIMPPTEVQHVS
+65 FTAKVMPPTEVQHVS

-181 RLAEYEDKLDA
+181 RLAEYEDKLDT
-192 RAEVLMREH
+192 RAEILMREH
-201 ERIKESLPGFV
+201 ERTKESLPGFV

-218 GNAIRAD
+218 GDAVRAD

-923 SMISPNDILSVF
+923 SMISPNDILSIF
-935 PPVDSNEVKLRTEE
+935 PPVDPNEVKLRTEE

-971 GDTYTLTDAEGNE
+971 GDTYTITDAEGNE

-1020 EIQSMVD
+1020 GIQSMVD

-1058 DDLQVGTSFNILYDG
+1058 DDLQAGTSFNILYDG

-1112 YEDYANG
+1112 YEDYVNG
-1119 DLIPSVSYH
+1119 NLIPSVSYH

-1170 VLPAEEIQA
+1170 VLPTEEIQA
-1179 MDLNLTPG
+1179 MDLNATSSP
-1187 ITIGGRAETI
+1187 IAAE
-1197 LSDEIDENGYP
+1197 
-1208 FILSPNGTTTFG
+1208 
-1220 EIRENSGLTPA
+1220 A
-1231 PIKLSEGFQDA
+1231 EGD
-1242 NGKGYGLVH
+1242 
-1251 IEANHG
+1251 IE
-1257 KQIRNAGFY
+1257 
-1266 SVNDFVSYVATNYD
+1266 T
-1280 EDNIRIGK
+1280 
-1288 RRDDGTATYLIQITD
+1288 
-1303 AHDNTL
+1303 
-1309 FIEMSKDGSY
+1309 
-1319 WNVNS
+1319 
-1324 AGIFRKGYSIKKET
+1324 
-1338 VVKSEP
+1338 SEP
-1344 QQPNNAVSRGSSL
+1344 PS
-1357 SENGNSG
+1357 
-1364 ITFSEPNGKP
+1364 
-1374 TVSDTKYTNNYGIE
+1374 
-1388 QQANLPAEASALS
+1388 PAEPTALS

-1414 SADADTAWDAIVEEA
+1414 AADADTAWDAIVEEA

-1539 GGVPDLVDDKAAD
+1539 GGVPDMVDDKASD

-1581 VKFSDRDIPVGN
+1581 VKFSDRDIPAGN

-1693 AEHADGFGFSPED
+1693 AEHADGFGFSPEA
-1706 IESMEQPVLVNMLD
+1706 IENMGQPVLVNMLD

-1978 IKEFNLANNFRY
+1978 IKEFNLENNFRY

-2017 PAGERSEDGEQSPDS
+2017 PAGERSENGEQSPDS

-2039 FENAKTNVN
+2039 GRRSENNRESGNVQTEIEATESRE
-2048 EKESLNLQNGQNP
+2048 EKLTEEDALALIANME
-2061 QENEI
+2061 EN
-2066 PERISQ
+2066 
-2072 KKRGTQ
+2072 
-2078 NARDARMAEVADEI
+2078 AEVAPEI
-2092 ARGGRLYEKEHGG
+2092 ELTIENWDALFGENGRVNTPIGEVKMGEHQFAKLMRQGRNGKLGMIKPTLENPDIIIEDNSEAGEGNEAERGSSYVYVKTFAKPDG
-2105 SRTVLPG
+2105 SRFYYFTSVTVSQDG
-2112 LFAQQRAAEQ
+2112 MEVVVS
-2122 IAKENGYWIPM
+2122 N
-2133 QEIASLGLPG
+2133 QEKTKKRIS
-2143 PSGNENDTY
+2143 
-2152 VSGNTIYKVNNLLNS
+2152 NLL
-2167 GSILKL
+2167 
-2173 FERIQTYNS
+2173 Q
-2182 LFPESNYEFIGFTG
+2182 
-2196 FDGRSV
+2196 
-2202 FPVFSQ
+2202 
-2208 ELVKNA
+2208 KNA
-2214 VFASTSKIDDYMDT
+2214 ISWINEKVQ
-2228 LGFRK
+2228 
-2233 TGEGRYENDVYEVWD
+2233 
-2248 VLPKNVLKSASG
+2248 SAS
-2260 NIYVV
+2260 
-2265 DAEIRLAKSTEQ
+2265 ETQSEKSVSLDDSRTATQADNNTAPLGINSSELLE
-2277 NQTLGE
+2277 NKDTADSGISQTLGE

-2316 DITIENPKGS
+2316 DITIEIPKGS

-2368 DSWDGQNVFVVDQ
+2368 DGWDGQNVFVVDQ

-2514 RSEESARRLADSV
+2514 RSEKSARRLADSV

-2532 EKLDDNKPLSLSDM
+2532 EKLDDNKPLSLSDI

-2594 DNQTQKKEQQPQSAS
+2594 DNHTQKAEQQPQSAS

-2711 TFDVANFD
+2711 AFDVANFD

-2729 EMAVAEQKLQ
+2729 EMAVSEQELQ
-2739 GQAGKAREEIIGKR
+2739 GQAEKAKEEIIGKR

-2763 ARANTEAVASETET
+2763 ARANTEAVASETEA

-2786 KAATD
+2786 ETATD

-2798 ASNIDSQIEKVNR
+2798 ASNIDSQIEKVNQ

-2856 LGIDPNGIV
+2856 LGIDPNGMT
-2865 DDKGKKLRN
+2865 DDNGKKSRT

-2976 YLPANHPQSFNGYKV
+2976 YLPANQPLSFNGYKV

-3168 AERGAENAPASVDAR
+3168 AERGVENAPASVDAR

-3450 IVIRKRANNRVSPY
+3450 IVIRKRANNRASPY

-3573 ATGAL
+3573 ATDAL

-3776 MEAKHVYLSGNVR
+3776 MEVKHVYLSGNVR

-3926 CADKIDEIRQ
+3926 CAAKIDEIRQ

-4718 DFIKEYNKGISYESK
+4718 DFIKEYNKGISDESK

-4757 VKTVLRKELTGKSGG
+4757 VKTVLRKELTGKLGG

-5108 SMANDPRARLS
+5108 SMANDPRASLS

-5337 GNYAQRA
+5337 GNYAIGA
-5344 DAAQRVAENVD
+5344 DAAQRVAENSD

-5363 VALGLAD
+5363 VSLGLAD

-5376 TSKAGEAAEAY
+5376 TSKAGEATEAY

-5443 VLAKIQLRKWKNKEF
+5443 VLAKIQLRKWKNGEF
-5458 ITFDD
+5458 ITFDE

-6169 LTGVIKGIT
+6169 LTGVIKGFT
-6178 PDMIK
+6178 PDMMK
-6183 TPLEAFVW
+6183 VPLEAYVW

-6230 VNESTGGTARRRG
+6230 INESTGGTARRKG
-6243 WADSEYMNPSAIEHI
+6243 WADSKYLNPSAIEHI

-6333 NQEGKGI
+6333 NQEVKGI

-6470 YMIAKRYKR
+6470 YMIAKQYKR

-6492 DADQRA
+6492 DADRRT